1 MIMECE
7 SFSHVAEFVPVTVHL
22 CTCTPVHTCMR
33 MDVQEPDVFV
43 EERQK
48 ALFQDLGI
56 EGGFGI
62 AQLATINK
70 RFSSDAEVMDA
81 LRLVVIRRALQCSGA
96 ANFILFYFLP

>member
-1 MIMECE
+1 
-7 SFSHVAEFVPVTVHL
+7 
-22 CTCTPVHTCMR
+22 MR

-70 RFSSDAEVMDA
+70 RFSSDAEVMEA
-81 LRLVVIRRALQCSGA
+81 LRLVVIRRALQCSCA
-96 ANFILFYFLP
+96 AYFILFYFVF